1 MADPISALQGHLKP
15 GRHGRSGP
23 AGVTLCDIAG
33 FTLTQIAGWPE
44 TMAGAAQ
51 QAAKA
56 AGSRTAPGPGEA
68 KTGDRGTLLRVEP
81 LKWWL
86 VREGTGAGPDLP
98 SEVCA
103 VLDLSSSRTWL
114 RVAGAEAATLLNH
127 FLPLDLREASF
138 PAGSVASTSFHH
150 VGVTLWRAD
159 DAFNLFLPRSFA
171 ASLWELMFESA
182 AQYGLEIATF
192 QGESGGS

>member
-1 MADPISALQGHLKP
+1 MADSISALQGHLKP
-15 GRHGRSGP
+15 GRHGRSGA

-44 TMAGAAQ
+44 TMAGAAR

-56 AGSRTAPGPGEA
+56 AGSRTAPRPGKA
-68 KTGDRGTLLRVEP
+68 IAGDHAALLRIEP

-86 VREGTGAGPDLP
+86 VCEGAGAPPDL
-98 SEVCA
+98 SLETCA

-127 FLPLDLREASF
+127 FLPLDLREVSF
-138 PAGSVASTSFHH
+138 PAGSVASTAFHH

-159 DAFNLFLPRSFA
+159 DGYNLFLPRSFS
-171 ASLWELMFESA
+171 ASLRELLFESA
-182 AQYGLEIATF
+182 VQYGLEITTPPGA
-192 QGESGGS
+192 SARI